1 MNALP
6 NLFDDETRRL
16 MSDLYG
22 FRPKPTRAEYLAQL
36 NKWCEEA
43 GAIHTPAEIER
54 IAAEQARLVD
64 AMGNK

>member
-1 MNALP
+1 
-6 NLFDDETRRL
+6 